1 MARPAGGHQ
10 SLPLVVV
17 TFRVRIVFRKTVES
31 DWRVDIIPLSDE
43 VSPLTLE
50 MTTAQVVETSVTLN
64 SLPED

>member
-1 MARPAGGHQ
+1 MARPAAGHQ

-17 TFRVRIVFRKTVES
+17 TFGVRIVFRKTVES